1 MTLQNKQRIEI
12 ALLALA
18 FGIGGGWAAF
28 QFKLND
34 LSAKVQRIDERVAA
48 MYCSTL
54 PADRQAACR

>member
-34 LSAKVQRIDERVAA
+34 LSAKVQRIDERVTAI
-48 MYCSTL
+48 YCASI
-54 PADRQAACR
+54 PENQRAACR